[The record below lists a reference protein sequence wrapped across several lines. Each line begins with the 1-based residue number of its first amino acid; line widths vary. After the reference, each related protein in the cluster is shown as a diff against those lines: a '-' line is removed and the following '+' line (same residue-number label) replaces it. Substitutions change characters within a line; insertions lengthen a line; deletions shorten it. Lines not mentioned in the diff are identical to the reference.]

1 MKIDINQSKTE
12 SRRFKDRRN
21 RRIEERRGYWG
32 EGEKGREGERR
43 GRERFKT
50 LSQQKYNEE
59 MGGVTLI
66 LTETIVN

>member
-1 MKIDINQSKTE
+1 MSQYS
-12 SRRFKDRRN
+12 
-21 RRIEERRGYWG
+21 RIEERRGDWE

-66 LTETIVN
+66 L